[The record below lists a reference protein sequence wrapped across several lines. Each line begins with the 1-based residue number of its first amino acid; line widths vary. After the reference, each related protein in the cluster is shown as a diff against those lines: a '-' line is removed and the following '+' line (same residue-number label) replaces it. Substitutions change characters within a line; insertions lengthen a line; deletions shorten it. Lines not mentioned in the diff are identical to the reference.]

1 MQNSLSDTL
10 TSSAN
15 AGGGWGYYRGRA
27 SRIEPTLWAM
37 LALSESQG
45 GASRAGAPQP
55 GAPYVLDPHLAFLTR
70 SRDAGGRVIDDAAL
84 PVNFG
89 FNGQAALVLQSIG
102 LPAAA
107 GLAGAVL
114 DRVIDAKGVAVPQS
128 PQFRQDNSLQGWSWM
143 DGTFSW
149 VEPTAWCTLALKA
162 SDRRASPAVAA
173 RIGEAERLLLDRAC
187 VGGGWNF
194 GNSAVLGQDLR
205 AYIATTA
212 LTLLALQDRRRELAV
227 ARGWEYLREHRLSE
241 SSGLALALTALC
253 CRIFDA
259 PARDVETRLREIA
272 GRTAFLGN
280 LHVRAM
286 ALYALTAA
294 SHGAKAL
301 RVQG

>member
-1 MQNSLSDTL
+1 MQDSLRQTL
-10 TSSAN
+10 VSSAN
-15 AGGGWGYYRGRA
+15 ATGGWGYYRGRV
-27 SRIEPTLWAM
+27 SRIEPTVWAM
-37 LALSESQG
+37 LALT
-45 GASRAGAPQP
+45 ASKG
-55 GAPYVLDPHLAFLTR
+55 GAPYVLDPHIAFLTR
-70 SRDAGGRVIDDAAL
+70 SRDAGGHAIDDGAL

-89 FNGQAALVLQSIG
+89 FNGQAALMLRGIG
-102 LPAAA
+102 EPAAA
-107 GLAGAVL
+107 TLATAML
-114 DRVIDAKGVAVPQS
+114 DRLIAAKGVAVPQS
-128 PQFRQDNSLQGWSWM
+128 PQFRQDNSLQGWAWM

-162 SDRRASPAVAA
+162 SDRRAAPAAAA
-173 RIGEAERLLLDRAC
+173 RIGEAERMLLDRAC

-205 AYIATTA
+205 PYIATTA
-212 LTLLALQDRRRELAV
+212 LALLALQDRRTELTV

-253 CRIFDA
+253 CRIYDA
-259 PARDVETRLREIA
+259 PARDVEARLREVA

-280 LHVRAM
+280 LHVVAV
-286 ALYALTAA
+286 ALYALTAD